1 MGLGGAIWGCGAK
14 LVGVAAP
21 VQDEIAT
28 TEIAA
33 AGRVEEAGAL
43 QRVFG
48 ALAANPHYRSYWLGN
63 QANTLVFQMQQVAN
77 GYLAFTLTGSAA
89 ALGLVAFAQSLPM
102 LVFSPLGGVLAD
114 RIQKRRL
121 LLWVQALQCAISVVI
136 GVLVA
141 IDRIEYW
148 HLLVSA
154 AVQGVSFAVIMPT
167 RQSWIPQLVPRHD
180 LTSALALNNAGMNAS
195 RVLGPSLAGVLIAV
209 PWFGVRGVYFLRV
222 LAFAWVLFTLLQIPI
237 LGEPEARRATSGGME
252 RLRDLGVQLTSGLRY
267 IWRYETLLSLFIFA
281 VVTMLLGQ
289 SYQQL
294 LPAYA
299 LGVFDVGAEG
309 QGVMQAVVGVGAL
322 MGSLTMAYLS
332 RNPNRA
338 RIQAYTG
345 TALGL
350 ALMLFGL
357 CAAFQWF
364 MVSLV
369 ALFLVGLTLDF
380 NATINQTLIMLNT
393 DRALYGRVMS
403 VYMMT
408 FALSG
413 FSASAAGYLMDRV
426 GGAATMLSQGLV
438 LAVFVVLMATFNKG
452 YRSIRDSIT

>member
-1 MGLGGAIWGCGAK
+1 M
-14 LVGVAAP
+14 AAP
-21 VQDEIAT
+21 VTSKPVASPEPRESAM
-28 TEIAA
+28 
-33 AGRVEEAGAL
+33 

-48 ALAANPHYRSYWLGN
+48 ALGDNPHYRSYWFGN
-63 QANTLVFQMQQVAN
+63 QANTLVMQMQQVAN
-77 GYLAFTLTGSAA
+77 GYLAYTLTDSAA
-89 ALGLVAFAQSLPM
+89 ALGVVAFAQSAPM

-114 RIQKRRL
+114 RLEKRGL
-121 LLWVQALQCAISVVI
+121 LLWMQGLQCLISLTI

-141 IDRIEYW
+141 LNRIEYW
-148 HLLVSA
+148 HLVVTA
-154 AVQGVSFAVIMPT
+154 AIQGMSFAIMVPT

-195 RVLGPSLAGVLIAV
+195 RVIGPSLAGVLIAV
-209 PWFGVRGVYFLRV
+209 PWFGVKGVYFMRV
-222 LAFAWVLFTLLQIPI
+222 LAFAWVLYTLLRIPI
-237 LGEPEARRATSGGME
+237 RGEPEPRDEAVKGMQRIRELGG
-252 RLRDLGVQLTSGLRY
+252 QLTSGLRY
-267 IWRYETLLSLFIFA
+267 IWHHETLLSLFIFA

-309 QGVMQAVVGVGAL
+309 QGVMQAVVGIGAL
-322 MGSLTMAYLS
+322 VGSLTMAYLS
-332 RNPNRA
+332 HNPDRA
-338 RIQAYTG
+338 KIQAYTG

-350 ALMLFGL
+350 SLALFGVS
-357 CAAFQWF
+357 AAYHLFF
-364 MVSLV
+364 LALI

-380 NATINQTLIMLNT
+380 NATINQTLIMLNA

-413 FSASAAGYLMDRV
+413 FSASVSGALMDHF
-426 GGAATMLSQGLV
+426 GGAVTMLSQGAV
-438 LAVFVVLMATFNKG
+438 LAVFVVLMGTFNSG
-452 YRSIRDSIT
+452 YRSIRDSIS